1 MLSRLGFGSSAGGSR
16 AGHGSVRILL
26 VTQDRDARERMVSAI
41 AAEAQVLFA
50 DCAVSGREA
59 LARLAARRP
68 DVLLVGLPLPDLDGI
83 EFVRTAKRALAT
95 CQILLVAA
103 PGTEEALIAAIE
115 AGAEGC
121 VLEPCDA
128 RELVA
133 HALKLRAGGSP
144 LSPLVA
150 RRLVERLHARTLAH
164 AAAAALTARESD
176 VVCLLANGLSY
187 SQIGD
192 KLGVS
197 LNTVGSHIKNAYR
210 KLDVH
215 SATAAVMR
223 AVEMQMPGKTWRHGD
238 S

>member
-1 MLSRLGFGSSAGGSR
+1 M
-16 AGHGSVRILL
+16 RILL
-26 VTQDRDARERMVSAI
+26 VTQDRDARERIASAI
-41 AAEAQVLFA
+41 GTEPQVLFA
-50 DCAVSGREA
+50 DCAESGREG
-59 LARLAARRP
+59 LARVSAQRP
-68 DVLLVGLPLPDLDGI
+68 EVLIVGLPLPDMSEV
-83 EFVRTAKRALAT
+83 EFVQGAKRALAS
-95 CQILLVAA
+95 CQILLVAVA
-103 PGTEEALIAAIE
+103 GSEETLIAAIE
-115 AGAEGC
+115 AGAAGC

-133 HALKLRAGGSP
+133 HALKLREGGSP

-150 RRLVERLHARTLAH
+150 RKLVERLHARTLAH

-176 VVCLLANGLSY
+176 VVFLLANGLSY

-192 KLGVS
+192 RLGVS

-223 AVEMQMPGKTWRHGD
+223 AVELQMPGKAWRHGD

>member
-1 MLSRLGFGSSAGGSR
+1 MR
-16 AGHGSVRILL
+16 
-26 VTQDRDARERMVSAI
+26 DRDARERIACAI
-41 AAEAQVLFA
+41 RAEPQVLFA
-50 DCAVSGREA
+50 DCMETGREG
-59 LARLAARRP
+59 LARLGARRP
-68 DVLLVGLPLPDLDGI
+68 DVLLVGLPLPDLSGVD
-83 EFVRTAKRALAT
+83 FVQAAKRALAT

-103 PGTEEALIAAIE
+103 QGAEEALVAAIE
-115 AGAEGC
+115 AGAAGC
-121 VLEPCDA
+121 VIEPCDA
-128 RELVA
+128 RELVK

-144 LSPLVA
+144 LCPFVA
-150 RRLVERLHARTLAH
+150 RKLVERLHARTLAH
-164 AAAAALTARESD
+164 PAAAALTARESD

-223 AVEMQMPGKTWRHGD
+223 AVELQTPGRA
-238 S
+238 

>member
-1 MLSRLGFGSSAGGSR
+1 M
-16 AGHGSVRILL
+16 RILL
-26 VTQDRDARERMVSAI
+26 VIEDCDTRERLASAI
-41 AAEAQVLFA
+41 RVESQVLFA
-50 DCAVSGREA
+50 DCAESGREA

-68 DVLLVGLPLPDLDGI
+68 DVLLLGLPLPDVSGVV
-83 EFVRTAKRALAT
+83 FVRAAKRAVAS

-103 PGTEEALIAAIE
+103 AGTEDAIIAAIE
-115 AGAEGC
+115 AGAAGC

-128 RELVA
+128 HELVG

-150 RRLVERLHARTLAH
+150 RKLVERLHARTPVH
-164 AAAAALTARESD
+164 TAAAAALTARESD

-223 AVEMQMPGKTWRHGD
+223 VVELQMPGKA
-238 S
+238 